1 MAEEPSIIQHPSGFL
16 WGAAVRSAA
25 RHRFKISMRCES
37 AFKERLKAS
46 LQVNKVG
53 LYEFTERK
61 TEAQSNVEKLVT
73 AMINAQIAKDPKIDI
88 LDEWTIFHAYMTR
101 NYVSDF
107 GPSARKAHG
116 RARFASR
123 RPT

>member
-37 AFKERLKAS
+37 AFKERLKAG

-88 LDEWTIFHAYMTR
+88 LDEWTVVHALY
-101 NYVSDF
+101 DEKLCP
-107 GPSARKAHG
+107 GLWPIC
-116 RARFASR
+116 
-123 RPT
+123 

>member
-1 MAEEPSIIQHPSGFL
+1 MG
-16 WGAAVRSAA
+16 
-25 RHRFKISMRCES
+25 
-37 AFKERLKAS
+37 

-101 NYVSDF
+101 NYVPDF